1 MIYTVTL
8 NPTLDK
14 TLSVVKLR
22 PGEFHRASILRTDLS
37 GKGINV
43 TRALKA
49 LGIPSKTLGFI
60 GGRTGQAFQ
69 VGLVE
74 EGFDLHFIDV
84 GGETRS
90 NLTLLD
96 ESTGVYTK
104 INEPGPTITP
114 AHIAALQAQ
123 VELWAHPGDYWVLSG
138 SMPPGAPIDLYAQL
152 IRHVQAKGA
161 MAFLDTSE
169 AALRAS
175 LSAMPYG
182 LKPNSDEAA
191 QALGRPVVTDDD
203 HCEAAQKLRALGVQ
217 AVLLTRGEDGLVL
230 AMGNEVLMAAP
241 PPVVAKSPV
250 AAGDSA
256 LSGLLWALSEGCDV
270 AEAARRAVA
279 CGTGAA
285 MQEGSGVAD
294 RALIEDLRSRITVV
308 RHCAAP

>member
-14 TLSVVKLR
+14 TLSVPQLR
-22 PGEFHRASILRTDLS
+22 AGEFHRASILRTDLS

-43 TRALKA
+43 SRALMA
-49 LGIPSKTLGFI
+49 LGIPSRTLGFV

-69 VGLVE
+69 VGLKE
-74 EGFDLHFIDV
+74 EGFDIRFIDV

-90 NLTLLD
+90 NITLLD

-104 INEPGPTITP
+104 INEPGPTIGP

-123 VELWAHPGDYWVLSG
+123 VEAWAAPGDYWAFSG
-138 SMPPGAPIDLYAQL
+138 SMPPGAPLDLYAQL
-152 IRHVQAKGA
+152 IAHVQARGA
-161 MAFLDTSE
+161 RAFLDTSE

-175 LSAMPYG
+175 LPARPYG
-182 LKPNSDEAA
+182 LKPNSAEAA
-191 QALGRPVVTDDD
+191 QALGRPVASDDD
-203 HCEAAQKLRALGVQ
+203 HCEAAQKLREMGAQV
-217 AVLLTRGEDGLVL
+217 VLLTRGADGLVL
-230 AMGNEVLMAAP
+230 AMGGDVLMATP
-241 PPVVAKSPV
+241 PPVAARSPV

-256 LSGLLWALSEGCDV
+256 LAGLLWALSEGCDA

-285 MQEGSGVAD
+285 MQEGSGVAG
-294 RALIEDLRSRITVV
+294 RALIEDLRQRVTLV
-308 RHCAAP
+308 RHC

>member
-14 TLSVVKLR
+14 TLSVPQLK
-22 PGEFHRASILRTDLS
+22 PGEFHRANLLRAELS

-43 TRALKA
+43 TRALRA
-49 LGIPSKTLGFI
+49 LGIPSKTLGFV

-69 VGLVE
+69 VGLSA

-90 NLTLLD
+90 NITLLD

-104 INEPGPTITP
+104 INEPGPTIGP
-114 AHIAALQAQ
+114 KHIAALQAQ
-123 VELWAHPGDYWVLSG
+123 VEQWAQAGDYWIFSG
-138 SMPPGAPIDLYAQL
+138 SLPPGAPLDLYGQL
-152 IRHVQAKGA
+152 VTHVQARGA
-161 MAFLDTSE
+161 YAFLDTSE

-175 LSAMPYG
+175 LPARPYG

-191 QALGRPVVTDDD
+191 QALGRPVVTDAD
-203 HCEAAQKLRALGVQ
+203 HCAAARSLRQMGVQ
-217 AVLLTRGEDGLVL
+217 VVLLTRGEDGLVL
-230 AMGNEVLMAAP
+230 AMNDDVLLASP
-241 PPVVAKSPV
+241 PPVEARSPV

-256 LSGLLWALSEGCDV
+256 LSGLLWALVEGCDI

-285 MQEGSGVAD
+285 MQEGSGVGD
-294 RALIEDLRSRITVV
+294 RALVDELRRQVKLSR
-308 RHCAAP
+308 CNA

>member
-14 TLSVVKLR
+14 TLSVPELR
-22 PGEFHRASILRTDLS
+22 AGEFHRASILRTDLS

-49 LGIPSKTLGFI
+49 LGIASKALGFV
-60 GGRTGQAFQ
+60 GGRTGQAFR
-69 VGLVE
+69 VGLTE

-90 NLTLLD
+90 NITLFD

-104 INEPGPTITP
+104 INEPGPTISP
-114 AHIAALQAQ
+114 SHIAALQAQ
-123 VELWAHPGDYWVLSG
+123 VEQWAHPGDYWAFSG
-138 SMPPGAPIDLYAQL
+138 SMPPGAPLDLYTQL
-152 IRHVQAKGA
+152 IGHVQAKGA

-175 LSAMPYG
+175 LPAKPYG
-182 LKPNSDEAA
+182 IKPNSDEAA
-191 QALGRPVVTDDD
+191 QALGRLVVSDDD
-203 HCEAAQKLRALGVQ
+203 HCEAAQKMRELGVQ
-217 AVLLTRGEDGLVL
+217 VVLLTRGADGLVL
-230 AMGNEVLMAAP
+230 AMGDDVLMATP
-241 PPVVAKSPV
+241 PLVEAKSPV

-256 LSGLLWALSEGCDV
+256 LAGLLWALSEGCDTF
-270 AEAARRAVA
+270 EAARRAVA

-294 RALIEDLRSRITVV
+294 RALIEDLRSRVKLV
-308 RHCAAP
+308 RHCG

>member
-14 TLSVVKLR
+14 TLSVAQLR
-22 PGEFHRASILRTDLS
+22 PGEFHRASLLRAELS

-49 LGIPSKTLGFI
+49 LGIPSRTLGFV

-69 VGLVE
+69 VGLAA

-90 NLTLLD
+90 NITLLD
-96 ESTGVYTK
+96 ESTGLYTK
-104 INEPGPTITP
+104 INEPGPTISP
-114 AHIAALQAQ
+114 AHIAAMQAQ
-123 VELWAHPGDYWVLSG
+123 VEQWAQPGDYWAFSG
-138 SMPPGAPIDLYAQL
+138 SLPPGAPIDVYAQL
-152 IRHVQAKGA
+152 ISHVQEHGGRAL
-161 MAFLDTSE
+161 LDTSE
-169 AALRAS
+169 EALRAS
-175 LSAMPYG
+175 LPARPYG

-203 HCEAAQKLRALGVQ
+203 HCAAARKLREMGTQV
-217 AVLLTRGEDGLVL
+217 VLLTRGADGLVL
-230 AMGNEVLMAAP
+230 ARGDDVLLAAP
-241 PPVVAKSPV
+241 PPVEARSPV

-256 LSGLLWALSEGCDV
+256 LAGLIWALVDGCDT

-279 CGTGAA
+279 CGTAAA
-285 MQEGSGVAD
+285 MQEGSGVGA
-294 RALIEDLRSRITVV
+294 RALVETLMRQVRVV
-308 RHCAAP
+308 RHCE